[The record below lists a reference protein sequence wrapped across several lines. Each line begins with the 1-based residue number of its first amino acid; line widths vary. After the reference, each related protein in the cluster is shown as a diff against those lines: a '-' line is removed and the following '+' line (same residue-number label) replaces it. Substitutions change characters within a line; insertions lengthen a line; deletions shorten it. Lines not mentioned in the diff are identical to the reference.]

1 MDVLH
6 RYRWI
11 VALLLFVAGSINYM
25 DRAAIGVV
33 APYIQHSFAL
43 TTSQLGLTFS
53 TFFVGYA
60 LFAFV
65 GGQFA
70 DRFGPVRTYIGAAA
84 AWSVL
89 CALTGLV
96 TGFGQL
102 LVVRTLF
109 GFAEGPMN
117 STTNRT
123 ITSWFPRRET
133 ARAVGFT
140 FSGQTFGSAIAA
152 PIVAF
157 VALQAGWRISFL
169 LLGAFGL
176 IWVVAWRL
184 LVTDTPQ
191 QNSRVTPTELR
202 MLEESRAAAETP
214 PPAGGTYP
222 SLTSYLT
229 RPSTLSLGLGM
240 FAVNYTLYIF
250 ISWLPT
256 YLTQALHMP
265 AEQMAIVAS
274 IPWMAGL
281 VGYIG
286 GGITSDFIYKQSANK
301 LLARKITTI
310 APLAIAGASLYL
322 VTISTST
329 VTAISLISLAVMLL
343 TASVQSCWATIHEL
357 VPTVRV
363 GGVSGFIHLLSN
375 VSGIIGPA
383 LTGYAVEY
391 FGGFNSAF
399 YLAAGAAAAG
409 VVAMAIFVRRDHD
422 VPPLQRAKF
431 A

>member
-1 MDVLH
+1 MLAH
-6 RYRWI
+6 RFRWI

-33 APYIQHSFAL
+33 APYIQKSFTM

-65 GGQFA
+65 GGQLA

-89 CALTGLV
+89 CALTGAV

-102 LVVRTLF
+102 LVIRTLF

-157 VALQAGWRISFL
+157 VALSFGWRISFVV
-169 LLGAFGL
+169 LGGFGL
-176 IWVVAWRL
+176 LWVIAWSL

-191 QNSRVTPTELR
+191 QNARVTPDEVR
-202 MLEESRAAAETP
+202 MLEDSRAAVASP
-214 PPAGGTYP
+214 PPEGGVDP
-222 SLTSYLT
+222 ALSSYLL
-229 RPSTLSLGLGM
+229 RASTLSLGLGM

-265 AEQMAIVAS
+265 AQQMAIVAS
-274 IPWMAGL
+274 IPWMGGL

-286 GGITSDFIYKQSANK
+286 GGIVSDFVYKKSPNK
-301 LLARKITTI
+301 LLARKVTTI
-310 APLAIAGASLYL
+310 APLAIAGASLFL
-322 VTISTST
+322 VTISSST
-329 VTAISLISLAVMLL
+329 LVAVSLISLAVMLL

-375 VSGIIGPA
+375 ISGIIGPA

-391 FGGFNSAF
+391 FGGFDSAF

-409 VVAMAIFVRRDHD
+409 VVAMPIFVRRESQD
-422 VPPLQRAKF
+422 VPPLGKAKF

>member
-1 MDVLH
+1 
-6 RYRWI
+6 
-11 VALLLFVAGSINYM
+11 
-25 DRAAIGVV
+25 
-33 APYIQHSFAL
+33 
-43 TTSQLGLTFS
+43 
-53 TFFVGYA
+53 
-60 LFAFV
+60 
-65 GGQFA
+65 
-70 DRFGPVRTYIGAAA
+70 
-84 AWSVL
+84 
-89 CALTGLV
+89 
-96 TGFGQL
+96 
-102 LVVRTLF
+102 
-109 GFAEGPMN
+109 
-117 STTNRT
+117 
-123 ITSWFPRRET
+123 
-133 ARAVGFT
+133 
-140 FSGQTFGSAIAA
+140 
-152 PIVAF
+152 
-157 VALQAGWRISFL
+157 
-169 LLGAFGL
+169 
-176 IWVVAWRL
+176 
-184 LVTDTPQ
+184 
-191 QNSRVTPTELR
+191 
-202 MLEESRAAAETP
+202 
-214 PPAGGTYP
+214 
-222 SLTSYLT
+222 
-229 RPSTLSLGLGM
+229 M

-286 GGITSDFIYKQSANK
+286 GGITSDFIYKQSADK

-310 APLAIAGASLYL
+310 APLAIAGASLFL

-329 VTAISLISLAVMLL
+329 VVAISLISLAVMLL

-375 VSGIIGPA
+375 ISGIIGPA